1 MSEQARAF
9 QLSQQI
15 DRLMAGEP
23 ITDGDA
29 LLEVADLLATADIQP
44 GAEAVA
50 RFEGRL
56 DEWFGSG
63 ASPAIPKRSPVL
75 IIAAVLIIVL
85 VAIAIGILI
94 INQANPPILP
104 SPTATATT
112 SPTNSATFTVMPS
125 PAPTETTAVPPISS
139 VTIPPSPTL
148 TASPD
153 PTDTPAVAATPSLT
167 PTTLLETATP
177 VGAASLTTTPVG
189 TRSATPSPIPY
200 TNVIV
205 EGPIEEVNA
214 TIDVIVVRGQRIRL
228 RSDDPIRTRIKVGD
242 WIRAGGNIEREGG
255 QIIIVAV
262 VVVIIDSPSVVITP
276 DSGRGGMGD
285 RDDDD

>member
-23 ITDGDA
+23 ITDGDT

-44 GAEAVA
+44 GAAAVA

-63 ASPAIPKRSPVL
+63 STPAIPKRSPILV
-75 IIAAVLIIVL
+75 IAAVLIIVL
-85 VAIAIGILI
+85 IAIAIGILI
-94 INQANPPILP
+94 INQINPPILP
-104 SPTATATT
+104 SPTATASSTVT
-112 SPTNSATFTVMPS
+112 ASPTNSVTFTVMPS
-125 PAPTETTAVPPISS
+125 PASAEITAVPPVSS
-139 VTIPPSPTL
+139 ITIAPSPTL
-148 TASPD
+148 IAPPVT
-153 PTDTPAVAATPSLT
+153 ATPSLT
-167 PTTLLETATP
+167 PTTSLETATP
-177 VGAASLTTTPVG
+177 VGTG
-189 TRSATPSPIPY
+189 SATSSPIPY

-242 WIRAGGNIEREGG
+242 WIRVSGNLEREGD
-255 QIIIVAV
+255 QITIVAV
-262 VVVIIDSPSVVITP
+262 VVVIIDSPSVVSTP
-276 DSGRGGMGD
+276 DSGQGGMGD